1 MHQINAGKITY
12 IPTLPMNILIAVFC
26 SVISINAV
34 SQSPERRA
42 YSAKIITETDIKIDG
57 KLDESEW
64 LSANW
69 ENGFIQS
76 RPHEGENPSQQTEF
90 AILYNKSHIYI
101 AIKALDKNPEM
112 ISTRLTRRDE
122 AEGDGVGIT
131 FDTYNDKRTGFAFS
145 VSAAG
150 IKSDMVFSDD
160 GVIQDKTWDPI
171 WWVKTAITSEGWIA
185 EMSIP
190 LTQLRFKD
198 GVAQIWGLQVNRY
211 IFRLDEASQW
221 QPMKRD
227 EPGYI
232 SKFGELSGIDSIQPK
247 KILEITPYVVTRF
260 ERFKKA
266 PENPFQSTGKINE
279 FDAGLDAKIGL
290 TNFLTM
296 DLTVNP
302 DFGQVEA
309 DPSRVNLSA
318 FELFF
323 EEKRPFFVEGKNILK
338 YNLQVGDNEWTTE
351 GLFYSRRIGRKPNS
365 TPKLNSGEYAEI
377 PDFTKILGAAKITG
391 KTKNG
396 WSVGILES
404 VTAKETAAIKGN
416 GTDRTEAVEPLTNYL
431 VARFQKDFNKGNTYF
446 GGIMTAV
453 NREIDDQQ
461 LNFLHKSAYSGGID
475 FVHKWNDKMWGA
487 EGGFYFSKVNG
498 SKEAIARTQTS
509 WIRNFQRPDANYLEF
524 DPTRTYLAGNG
535 GKFSFSKM
543 GGKLKFGSQFS
554 WKTPGLELNDV
565 GFGQQIDQIMQVLWT
580 YYEIYEPFSIFRSIS
595 FNLSEFAQWDFGGN
609 RNNVGGAITSVAQ
622 FTNYWNA
629 YFNATVS
636 GEQINNSALRGGPAL
651 KVPGYR
657 NMMLNLG
664 TNPQNKVT
672 FQLNGG
678 VSFTSA
684 KYFSNSN
691 YLSLNFGYR
700 PFKTLRIDIT
710 PAMYLSE
717 SELQY
722 VTQKFYDSKT
732 RYIFAH
738 INQNTLNVSFRLN
751 YNITPNLTI
760 QYWGQP
766 FFATGEYN
774 SFKYIT
780 DSKAEEL
787 EDRYRFYTDDQI
799 SYNSSWKIYSIDD
812 NADGTEDYS
821 FAKPDF
827 NVKTF
832 LSNLVVRWEYQPGS
846 TVYLVWS
853 QNRNGYANDG
863 SFNASRDFESL
874 FNESAYN
881 IFLIKFSYRIGR

>member
-1 MHQINAGKITY
+1 MAVIYLSISFNA
-12 IPTLPMNILIAVFC
+12 A
-26 SVISINAV
+26 
-34 SQSPERRA
+34 SQSPQRRA
-42 YSAKIITETDIKIDG
+42 YSAKKITEQGIKVDG
-57 KLDESEW
+57 KLDEPEW

-69 ENGFIQS
+69 ENGFVQS
-76 RPHEGENPSQQTEF
+76 RPHEGEKPSQQTEF
-90 AILYNKSHIYI
+90 AILYNKNHIYI
-101 AIKALDKNPEM
+101 AIKALDKTPER

-122 AEGDGVGIT
+122 AEGDAVGIT
-131 FDTYNDKRTGFAFS
+131 FDTYHDKRTGFAFS

-171 WWVKTAITSEGWIA
+171 WWVKTAVTSEGWIA

-190 LTQLRFKD
+190 LTQLRFKHGD
-198 GVAQIWGLQVNRY
+198 LQVWGLQVNRY

-232 SKFGELSGIDSIQPK
+232 SKFGELSGIDSVIPK
-247 KILEITPYVVTRF
+247 KTLEITPYVVTRF

-266 PENPFQSTGKINE
+266 PENPFRSTGKIND

-309 DPSRVNLSA
+309 DPSQVNLSA
-318 FELFF
+318 YETFF

-365 TPKLNSGEYAEI
+365 TPRLNEGEYAET

-404 VTAKETAAIKGN
+404 ITARETALIQGN
-416 GTDRTEAVEPLTNYL
+416 DINRTEAVEPLTNYL

-453 NREIDDQQ
+453 NREIDDQH

-498 SKEAIARTQTS
+498 SEEAIARTQTS
-509 WIRNFQRPDANYLEF
+509 WIRNFQRPDADYLEF
-524 DPTRTYLAGNG
+524 DPNRTSLAGHG

-543 GGKLKFGSQFS
+543 GGKFKAGSQFS

-580 YYEIYEPFSIFRSIS
+580 YYQIYEPFSIFRSIS
-595 FNLSEFAQWDFGGN
+595 FNLGEYGQWDFGGN
-609 RNNVGGAITSVAQ
+609 RNNLGLNFTSMAQ
-622 FTNYWNA
+622 FTNYWNMVL
-629 YFNATVS
+629 NANAS
-636 GEQINNSALRGGPAL
+636 LEQLSNSALRGGPAM

-657 NMMLNLG
+657 NILLNLA

-678 VSFTSA
+678 VLFTSA
-684 KYFSNSN
+684 KDFSNSYN
-691 YLSLNFGYR
+691 LSLNFGYR
-700 PFKTLRIDIT
+700 PFKTLRLDIT
-710 PAMYLSE
+710 PGMYLSE

-722 VTQKFYDSKT
+722 VTQKYYNGNV

-751 YNITPNLTI
+751 YNITPDLTI

-774 SFKYIT
+774 NFKYIT
-780 DSKAEEL
+780 DSKAKEL
-787 EDRYRFYTDDQI
+787 EDRYRFYSEEQI
-799 SYNSSWKIYSIDD
+799 SYNASWRIYSVDD
-812 NADGTEDYS
+812 NTDGTEDYN

-863 SFNASRDFESL
+863 SFDASRDIESL

>member
-1 MHQINAGKITY
+1 MRILTVVLCLFIS
-12 IPTLPMNILIAVFC
+12 LIA
-26 SVISINAV
+26 A
-34 SQSPERRA
+34 SQTPERRE
-42 YSAKIITETDIKIDG
+42 YSAKKNIESDIKVDG
-57 KLDESEW
+57 KLDEPEW
-64 LSANW
+64 QSANW
-69 ENGFIQS
+69 ENRFIQFS
-76 RPHEGENPSQQTEF
+76 PHEGENPGQQTEF
-90 AILYNKSHIYI
+90 AILYNKNNIYV
-101 AIKALDKNPEM
+101 AIKAFDKNPEM

-122 AEGDGVGIT
+122 AEGDGVGII
-131 FDTYNDKRTGFAFS
+131 FDTYHDKRTGFSFG

-150 IKSDMVFSDD
+150 IKSDMVLSDD
-160 GVIQDKTWDPI
+160 AAIQDKTWDPI
-171 WWVKTAITSEGWIA
+171 WYVKTAITDEGWNA
-185 EMSIP
+185 EMCIP
-190 LTQLRFKD
+190 LDQLRFKEGD
-198 GVAQIWGLQVNRY
+198 SQIWGMQVNRY

-227 EPGYI
+227 EAGYI
-232 SKFGELSGIDSIQPK
+232 SKFGELTGIDSIKPK
-247 KILEITPYVVTRF
+247 NILEFTPYVVTRF
-260 ERFKKA
+260 ERFKKV
-266 PENPFQSTGKINE
+266 PENPFRSSGKINE

-290 TNFLTM
+290 TNFITM

-318 FELFF
+318 HETFF

-351 GLFYSRRIGRKPNS
+351 GLFYSRRIGRKPSS
-365 TPKLNSGEYAEI
+365 TPHLNNGEFADM

-404 VTAKETAAIKGN
+404 VTARETADIQGN
-416 GTDRTEAVEPLTNYL
+416 GIERSEAVEPFTNYL

-453 NREIDDQQ
+453 NRKIDDSQ

-475 FVHKWNDKMWGA
+475 FVHKWNNKMWGA
-487 EGGFYFSKVNG
+487 EGGFYFSQVNG

-509 WIRNFQRPDANYLEF
+509 WIRNFQRPDADYLDF
-524 DPTRTYLAGNG
+524 DPNRTSLAGNG
-535 GKFSFSKM
+535 GKLSLSKM

-580 YYEIYEPFSIFRSIS
+580 YYQIYEPFSIFRNIS
-595 FNLSEFAQWDFGGN
+595 FNLSEYAQWDFGGN
-609 RNNVGGAITSVAQ
+609 RNNLGGTLTSNAQ
-622 FTNYWNA
+622 FTNYWNT
-629 YFNATVS
+629 FINVTVS
-636 GEQINNSALRGGPAL
+636 GEMLSNSALRGGPAL
-651 KVPGYR
+651 KIPGYR
-657 NMMLNLG
+657 NIMLNLM
-664 TNPQNKVT
+664 TNPQNKTT
-672 FQLNGG
+672 FQVNGG
-678 VSFTSA
+678 TSFTEA
-684 KYFSNSN
+684 KDFSNWYN
-691 YLSLNFGYR
+691 LSLNFGYR
-700 PFKTLRIDIT
+700 PFKTLRLDIT
-710 PAMYLSE
+710 PGKYLSE

-722 VTQKFYDSKT
+722 VTQSYYNNDI
-732 RYIFAH
+732 RYVFAH

-751 YNITPNLTI
+751 YNITPNLSI

-774 SFKYIT
+774 NFKYIT

-787 EDRYRFYTDDQI
+787 EDRYRFYTEDQI
-799 SYNSSWKIYSIDD
+799 SYNSSLSVYSIDD
-812 NADGTEDYS
+812 NMDGVTDYS
-821 FAKPDF
+821 FRKPDF

-832 LSNLVVRWEYQPGS
+832 LSNLVIRWEYQPGS

-853 QNRNGYANDG
+853 QNRSGYANDG
-863 SFNASRDFESL
+863 SFEASRDIESL
-874 FNESAYN
+874 FDESANN

>member
-1 MHQINAGKITY
+1 MRILTAVLCLIISVNA
-12 IPTLPMNILIAVFC
+12 A
-26 SVISINAV
+26 
-34 SQSPERRA
+34 SQTPERRE
-42 YSAKIITETDIKIDG
+42 YSAKKNIESDIKVDG
-57 KLDESEW
+57 KLDEPEW
-64 LSANW
+64 QSANW

-160 GVIQDKTWDPI
+160 GIIQDKTWDPI

-431 VARFQKDFNKGNTYF
+431 VARFQKDFNKANTYF

-524 DPTRTYLAGNG
+524 DPTRTSLAGNG

-580 YYEIYEPFSIFRSIS
+580 YYQIYEPFSIFRSIS
-595 FNLSEFAQWDFGGN
+595 FNLSEYAQWDFGGN
-609 RNNVGGAITSVAQ
+609 RNNLGGAITSVAQ
-622 FTNYWNA
+622 FTNFWNA

-636 GEQINNSALRGGPAL
+636 GEQISNSALRGGPAL

-678 VSFTSA
+678 TSFTAA
-684 KYFSNSN
+684 KDFSNSYN
-691 YLSLNFGYR
+691 LSLNFGYR

-710 PAMYLSE
+710 PGMYLSE

-722 VTQKFYDSKT
+722 VTQSYYNNDV
-732 RYIFAH
+732 RYVFAH

-766 FFATGEYN
+766 FFATGEYDN
-774 SFKYIT
+774 FKYIT
-780 DSKAEEL
+780 DSKADEL
-787 EDRYRFYTDDQI
+787 EDRYRFYTDNQI

-812 NADGTEDYS
+812 NTDGMEDYS